1 MKSNPTWEEAVMVYI
16 DVLQNPN
23 ASFMS
28 IQIAKEELILLA
40 RSADK
45 AIAQN
50 GAKER

>member
-1 MKSNPTWEEAVMVYI
+1 MNSNFTWEEAVMVYI

-28 IQIAKEELILLA
+28 IKIAKEELIILA
-40 RSADK
+40 RGADK
-45 AIAQN
+45 AIAQH